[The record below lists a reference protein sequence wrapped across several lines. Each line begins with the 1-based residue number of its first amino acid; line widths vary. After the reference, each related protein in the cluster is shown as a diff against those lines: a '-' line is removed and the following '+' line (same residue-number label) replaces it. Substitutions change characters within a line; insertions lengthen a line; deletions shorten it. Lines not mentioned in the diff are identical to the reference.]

1 MCKCKVCK
9 RQASEIGEYLD
20 GSSIEG
26 LSISDYVKTYEGT
39 YDSSSDSFICT
50 DCYIRIG
57 QPSNEELMEM
67 KFD

>member
-9 RQASEIGEYLD
+9 RKASEISEYLD
-20 GSSIEG
+20 GSSLEG
-26 LSISDYVKTYEGT
+26 LSVSDYVKTYEGT

-50 DCYIRIG
+50 DCYIKIG
-57 QPSNEELMEM
+57 SPSNEELMEM